1 MEHLLLYARPQRPM
15 LRPVPVSAVLAEVV
29 MSTRAAL
36 GSDCPDIAASGDE
49 ISVSADP
56 DMLRA
61 VLLNLLLNACQA
73 GGPGAVDVHT
83 RRLDGRGA
91 IRILDRGPGLPSHV
105 RERLFEPF
113 VSSRAG
119 GTGLGLAIVRRL
131 TDAQG
136 GTVVLTDRQGGG
148 TEADLVF
155 PLSGH

>member
-1 MEHLLLYARPQRPM
+1 M
-15 LRPVPVSAVLAEVV
+15 LRPVSVSAVLAEVV
-29 MSTRAAL
+29 MNTRAAL
-36 GSDCPDIAASGDE
+36 GSECPDILASGDE
-49 ISVSADP
+49 VSVSADP

-73 GGPGAVDVHT
+73 GGPGSVDVHT

-91 IRILDRGPGLPSHV
+91 IRILDRGPGLPPPV

-113 VSSRAG
+113 VSSRAA

-136 GTVVLTDRQGGG
+136 GTIALADRQGGG
-148 TEADLVF
+148 TEAQLVF
-155 PLSGH
+155 PLSGR